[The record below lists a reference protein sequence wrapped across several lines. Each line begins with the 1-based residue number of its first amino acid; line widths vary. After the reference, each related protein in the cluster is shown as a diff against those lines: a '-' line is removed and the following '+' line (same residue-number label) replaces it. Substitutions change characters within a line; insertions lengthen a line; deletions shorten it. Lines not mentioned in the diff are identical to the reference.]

1 MLVTEFEKHLLSVR
15 EVFVNFPNRI
25 QKLEQDLKKVDME
38 IQDLVHVIEFKSINA
53 FEGFKLCKEVQE
65 ARRRRRAIKDEL
77 DFFEPIKSLLST
89 AGKPTDHHINKTIG
103 SVRKIEM
110 HHKSRTY
117 KMRVRKDLQK
127 LIEGVTE

>member
-1 MLVTEFEKHLLSVR
+1 MTEFEKHLLSVR
-15 EVFVNFPNRI
+15 EVFINFPNRI
-25 QKLEQDLKKVDME
+25 QKLEQDLKKADME
-38 IQDLVHVIEFKSINA
+38 IMDLMHVIEFKSLNA
-53 FEGFKLCKEVQE
+53 FEGFKLCKQVQE

-89 AGKPTDHHINKTIG
+89 AGKPSDHHINKTIG

-110 HHKSRTY
+110 HHKTRTY

-127 LIEGVTE
+127 LIKEVNE